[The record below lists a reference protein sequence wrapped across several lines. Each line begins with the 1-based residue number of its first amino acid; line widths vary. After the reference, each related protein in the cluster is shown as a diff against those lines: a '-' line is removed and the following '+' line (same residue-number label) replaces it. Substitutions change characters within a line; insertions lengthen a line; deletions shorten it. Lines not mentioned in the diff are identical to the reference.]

1 VAAVLERL
9 QNERSIRVHR
19 MGYAP
24 TSCPPTPGLEALF
37 YPSAQRIAAAAR
49 DLVEGQRSG
58 WMPEERADLRDI
70 EFKGPF

>member
-1 VAAVLERL
+1 VRRL
-9 QNERSIRVHR
+9 
-19 MGYAP
+19 GYAP

-49 DLVEGQRSG
+49 DLVENKQTG
-58 WMPEERADLRDI
+58 WMPAERADLREI